1 VSFKDNQKNLS
12 PIWLYRLCYI
22 SVVVAKVDTKVVLG
36 DDFIFPANPTNIHMR
51 HIETKHHYQS
61 DSTLS
66 TEPHK
71 RPKKRTI
78 TEAFSAIETAQ
89 KRTFDRRA

>member
-1 VSFKDNQKNLS
+1 VSFKDNQNNLS
-12 PIWLYRLCYI
+12 PIWLYRLYYT

-36 DDFIFPANPTNIHMR
+36 DDFIFPTNPTNIHMR
-51 HIETKHHYQS
+51 YIETKYYYQS

-66 TEPHK
+66 IESYK
-71 RPKKRTI
+71 RLKKRTI
-78 TEAFSAIETAQ
+78 IEAFSTIETAQ